1 MKVRSNPAHGAA
13 VMWPFMPG
21 VFVGASRDIEASKK
35 AGAPR
40 FAFDTEPVDLG
51 ADFFARE
58 PRAYAYFISKVKDGE
73 LLAADAE
80 MAKAAGV
87 PLEAAKPA
95 AKSQPAPALDPAK

>member
-1 MKVRSNPAHGAA
+1 MKVKSIPGLAA

-40 FAFDTEPVDLG
+40 FAFDAEPVDLG
-51 ADFFARE
+51 ADFFARA
-58 PRAYAYFISKVKDGE
+58 PRDYAYFIRKVKEGE

-87 PLEAAKPA
+87 PFEAAKAKPA
-95 AKSQPAPALDPAK
+95 SLPAPALDPAK